1 MRSNAC
7 RRRISRCRRRS
18 AAATLTSPPSCGSC
32 PRCAYTWRWGAWPT
46 MRSSWRAGSRAG
58 ATCSHTDA
66 NTCSRERNA
75 CSIRI
80 IAAATTPRPDGSPRR
95 CSQLS
100 WRGPASSPASSCPR
114 RCRLLRKPPAM
125 FDPKEFIAS
134 LPRRPGVYRMFG
146 AARELLYVGKA
157 RSLKDRVGTYFAAG
171 NVHPKVQALTA
182 QIDAIEVTVTN
193 SETEALLLEYNLI
206 KAHKPRFNVVLRD
219 DKSFPYIH
227 LYVEHEFP
235 RLEFY
240 RGAKSAPGRYFGP
253 FPSAGAVRDTL
264 NQLQKL
270 FRIRNCRDSFF
281 ANRSRPCLQH
291 QIGRCSAPCVGL
303 ITREGYAQDMAAAV
317 KVLEGR
323 SDEVNAELQARMEEA
338 GERLQFELAAR
349 IRDQLAAL
357 KRIQAQQVVTA
368 EGHRDVDVFA
378 IVGEAGEYAVS
389 VMLVRGGR
397 NLGTTSYFPRAAL
410 AEAGEALASFVMQY
424 YASAEAPAQVLLGT
438 PLEEAASLAELLSS
452 RTGRAVEVR
461 HPLRGMAVRWVELTR
476 ENAVQALRMRFA
488 QRQGMEEML
497 LDLSEVLDLPEPPAR
512 MECFDISHTGGEGT
526 VASCVVFGPEGPL
539 KKEYRRFN
547 ISGVT
552 AGDLLLIDGGAG
564 QISQVH
570 AVLAELGY
578 GDLTLVGVAKGPD
591 RRPGQERLFVHGAA
605 APVTPAGHSPAA
617 RLIQRI
623 RDEAHRFAISGHRR
637 KRARR
642 YNESVLE
649 VVPGLGPA
657 KRRALL
663 KHFGGLQGVMRAG
676 VADLTQVAGIGA
688 TLARSLYD
696 HLHPGS

>member
-1 MRSNAC
+1 
-7 RRRISRCRRRS
+7 
-18 AAATLTSPPSCGSC
+18 
-32 PRCAYTWRWGAWPT
+32 
-46 MRSSWRAGSRAG
+46 
-58 ATCSHTDA
+58 
-66 NTCSRERNA
+66 
-75 CSIRI
+75 
-80 IAAATTPRPDGSPRR
+80 
-95 CSQLS
+95 
-100 WRGPASSPASSCPR
+100 
-114 RCRLLRKPPAM
+114 
-125 FDPKEFIAS
+125 
-134 LPRRPGVYRMFG
+134 MFG

-219 DKSFPYIH
+219 DKSFPYIQ
-227 LYVEHEFP
+227 LCVEHEFP
-235 RLEFY
+235 RLMFY
-240 RGAKSAPGRYFGP
+240 RGARSGAGRYFGP
-253 FPSAGAVRDTL
+253 FPNAGAVRDTL

-303 ITREGYAQDMAAAV
+303 ITREAYAQDMAAAV

-424 YASAEAPAQVLLGT
+424 YASAEAPAQVRPGT
-438 PLEEAASLAELLSS
+438 PLEEAASLAELLTT
-452 RTGRAVEVR
+452 RTAHAAEVR
-461 HPLRGMAVRWVELTR
+461 AP
-476 ENAVQALRMRFA
+476 
-488 QRQGMEEML
+488 
-497 LDLSEVLDLPEPPAR
+497 
-512 MECFDISHTGGEGT
+512 
-526 VASCVVFGPEGPL
+526 
-539 KKEYRRFN
+539 
-547 ISGVT
+547 
-552 AGDLLLIDGGAG
+552 DLLLVEGGVG
-564 QISQVH
+564 ESRQVH
-570 AVLAELGY
+570 AVLAERGY
-578 GDLTLVGVAKGPD
+578 GDLTLVGVAKGPA
-591 RRPGQERLFVHGAA
+591 RRAGEERVFVHGAG
-605 APVTPAGHSPAA
+605 APVTPAGHSPGA

-676 VADLTQVAGIGA
+676 VADLTQAA
-688 TLARSLYD
+688 
-696 HLHPGS
+696 

>member
-1 MRSNAC
+1 MSAFD
-7 RRRISRCRRRS
+7 SR
-18 AAATLTSPPSCGSC
+18 
-32 PRCAYTWRWGAWPT
+32 
-46 MRSSWRAGSRAG
+46 
-58 ATCSHTDA
+58 
-66 NTCSRERNA
+66 
-75 CSIRI
+75 
-80 IAAATTPRPDGSPRR
+80 
-95 CSQLS
+95 
-100 WRGPASSPASSCPR
+100 
-114 RCRLLRKPPAM
+114 
-125 FDPKEFIAS
+125 EFIAS
-134 LPRRPGVYRMFG
+134 LPRRPGVYRMYG
-146 AARELLYVGKA
+146 AGRELLYVGKA
-157 RSLKDRVGTYFAAG
+157 RSLRDRVGTYFAAS
-171 NVHPKVQALTA
+171 NVNPKVQALTA
-182 QIDAIEVTVTN
+182 QITAIEVTVTN

-240 RGAKSAPGRYFGP
+240 RGARSDPGHYFGP

-270 FRIRNCRDSFF
+270 FRIRNCRDTFF

-303 ITREGYAQDMAAAV
+303 ISREAYAQDMAAAV

-323 SDEVNAELQARMEEA
+323 SDEVSAELEKRMEEA
-338 GERLQFELAAR
+338 GAALQFERAAQ

-357 KRIQAQQVVTA
+357 KRIQAQQIVTA
-368 EGHRDVDVFA
+368 DGQRDVDVFA
-378 IVGEAGEYAVS
+378 LVGEAGEYAVS

-410 AEAGEALASFVMQY
+410 AEADEALASFVLQY
-424 YASAEAPAQVLLGT
+424 YADAEAPAQVLLGSR
-438 PLEEAASLAELLSS
+438 LEEAASLSELLSE
-452 RTGRAVEVR
+452 RTGHVVEVR
-461 HPLRGMAVRWVELTR
+461 HPVRGLPVRWVQLTR
-476 ENAVQALRMRFA
+476 ENAEQALRMRLA
-488 QRQGMEEML
+488 QRAGLDEML
-497 LDLSEVLDLPEPPAR
+497 SDLASALDLPEPPSR
-512 MECFDISHTGGEGT
+512 IECFDISHTGGEGT
-526 VASCVVFGPEGPL
+526 VASCVVFGPDGPL

-552 AGDLLLIDGGAG
+552 PGDDYAALRQALERRYRHVRAGEVPPPDLLLIDGGAG
-564 QISQVH
+564 QVSEAH

-578 GDLTLVGVAKGPD
+578 GDLTLVGVAKGPE
-591 RRPGQERLFVHGAA
+591 RRVGHERLFVYGAP
-605 APVTPAGHSPAA
+605 APVTPEGHSAAA

-623 RDEAHRFAISGHRR
+623 RDEAHRFAITGHRR
-637 KRARR
+637 RRARR
-642 YNESVLE
+642 YTESVLE

-688 TLARSLYD
+688 TLARSVYD